1 MVEREFLV
9 STSPGSAIQ
18 LTLVDSENEKL
29 FMRENQV
36 LPLRSQMPQ
45 CNFLN
50 HLMLFVTGCEGMAL
64 GQVVVSKS

>member
-18 LTLVDSENEKL
+18 LTLVDLGNEKL
-29 FMRENQV
+29 FTRENQG
-36 LPLRSQMPQ
+36 LPLRGQMPQ
-45 CNFLN
+45 CSFLN
-50 HLMLFVTGCEGMAL
+50 HLMLLVAGCEGMAL